1 MLIPRHALLARDH
14 FPGVELPR
22 PCWSPADVPGREHDK
37 APQRLR
43 GEMVGLVRSVLDMH
57 FLSDDNV
64 DTASWLCW
72 LSPRSSGKS
81 EKPIWMS
88 LCRKGL
94 RLLGTVGC
102 LGCIELQDEACRF
115 AASLVWNM
123 ELARIKIRQQP
134 GAPPGAMHGGK
145 PPILSWQPRPN
156 TAAPSRYTGAAVLA
170 IADVVHFS
178 CFSSGYF
185 GLSKK
190 CDDEMQ

>member
-72 LSPRSSGKS
+72 LSPRSSDKS
-81 EKPIWMS
+81 KKPIWMS
-88 LCRKGL
+88 LCRKSL
-94 RLLGTVGC
+94 RLLGTVRC
-102 LGCIELQDEACRF
+102 LGCRF

-123 ELARIKIRQQP
+123 ELQSSSRESRSDSSQGLLRGRCTAGSRRSCH
-134 GAPPGAMHGGK
+134 GSLAPTLLRLHGTQEQ
-145 PPILSWQPRPN
+145 LFWR
-156 TAAPSRYTGAAVLA
+156 
-170 IADVVHFS
+170 
-178 CFSSGYF
+178 
-185 GLSKK
+185 
-190 CDDEMQ
+190 